1 MHREPS
7 RVPCPICGASH
18 FKEIKKFPDGV
29 IVGRCDECGTTYTPF
44 MHATPEGLFTDSDE
58 KILRYVYAPI
68 LEKRVK
74 HFRHGT
80 FASYVDV
87 IKRYAPGKKHLDV
100 GCAHGFF
107 PAASREAGFEVTG
120 VEPGP
125 RMAKFAKNI
134 LDLNVHEGVLS
145 AVDLGAG

>member
-80 FASYVDV
+80 RLGSLCIQAEV
-87 IKRYAPGKKHLDV
+87 KRK
-100 GCAHGFF
+100 
-107 PAASREAGFEVTG
+107 SRQ
-120 VEPGP
+120 
-125 RMAKFAKNI
+125 RQKQR
-134 LDLNVHEGVLS
+134 
-145 AVDLGAG
+145 